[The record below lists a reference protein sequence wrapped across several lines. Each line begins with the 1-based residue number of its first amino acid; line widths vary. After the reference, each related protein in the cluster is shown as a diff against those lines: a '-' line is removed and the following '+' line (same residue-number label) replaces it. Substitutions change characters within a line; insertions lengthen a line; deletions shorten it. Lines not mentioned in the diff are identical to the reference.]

1 MEIQTGTMIEGA
13 WREGSSYE
21 SVKDKFTGEELASI
35 ALSDE
40 RQVGETLRTA
50 RCAFETGLPLEM
62 RVELLERAAEHLAE
76 VAADLA
82 DLICGE
88 TGKVIADAHG
98 EVRRTV
104 SLLRTCAEEAVRLG
118 GDVMPQV
125 PGKDGKLACRQHE
138 PVGVV
143 AAIAPFNGP
152 LILMAHKVGPALAAG
167 NAVVGKPALEAPIS
181 AVVLFEALRKAA
193 EDVKAPSGIVGL
205 VQGGADVGGWLT
217 ESADV
222 DLVSFTGGARTG
234 EAIAKAVGLK
244 PTVFELG
251 GNSAAI
257 VAQDADLELTVESAV
272 RQSFQHAGQV
282 CISLQRIYVHES
294 IKDEFTDRF
303 LARAEQIQVGDPRDP
318 EIQMGPVLRDSD
330 ADRIAAWTDRAR
342 DAGSRLLLGGQRDGR
357 LMWPTVLADVP
368 EDQPIV
374 AEEVFGPV
382 VSILGYSDEQDV
394 VQRVNQGPYGLQ
406 AGVFSGNINRAF
418 RLARG
423 VKVRGVQV
431 NDGPAFRE
439 DTWPYG
445 GRKGSGRGTEGPY
458 WAIREMSVEKLF
470 VVTL

>member
-13 WREGSSYE
+13 WRDGSSYE
-21 SVKDKFTGEELASI
+21 PVKDKFTDAELASI

-40 RQVGETLRTA
+40 HQVNETLRAA
-50 RCAFETGLPLEM
+50 RYAFETGLPLGM
-62 RVELLERAAEHLAE
+62 RVELLERASDHLAE
-76 VAADLA
+76 VAEDLA

-88 TGKVIADAHG
+88 TGKVIADARG

-104 SLLRTCAEEAVRLG
+104 SLLRTCAEEALRLG

-125 PGKDGKLACRQHE
+125 PGKDGKLAFRQHE

-167 NAVVGKPALEAPIS
+167 NAVVGKPALEAPVS
-181 AVVLFEALRKAA
+181 AVVLFEALRKAV
-193 EDVKAPSGIVGL
+193 EDVKAPAGIVGL
-205 VQGGADVGGWLT
+205 VQGGADVGRVLT
-217 ESADV
+217 ESPEV

-234 EAIAKAVGLK
+234 DVIARSVGLK
-244 PTVFELG
+244 PTIFELG

-294 IKDEFTDRF
+294 IKDEFTARF
-303 LARAEQIQVGDPRDP
+303 LARTDQIQVGDPRDP
-318 EIQMGPVLRDSD
+318 EVHMGPVLRDTD
-330 ADRIAAWTDRAR
+330 ADRIAAWTDRAC
-342 DAGSRLLLGGQRDGR
+342 DAGGERLLGGRREGR

-368 EDQPIV
+368 EDEPIV

-382 VSILGYSDEQDV
+382 VSILGYSDEDDV
-394 VQRVNQGPYGLQ
+394 VGRVNQGPYGLQ
-406 AGVFSGNINRAF
+406 AGVFSGNLNRAF
-418 RLARG
+418 KLARA
-423 VKVRGVQV
+423 VNVRGVQI
-431 NDGPAFRE
+431 NDGPGFRE

-445 GRKGSGRGTEGPY
+445 GRKGSGRGTEGPH